1 MKMSRKSSITIGS
14 NIFIDLKK
22 KEEEIEE
29 ELIKQMKLDFI
40 WLGVVGRLG
49 TDVDKF
55 TRVMVEEEE
64 FSPEAVGFRDSFF
77 MSVNEMLYKKNV
89 LTHEPNLTRTTI

>member
-1 MKMSRKSSITIGS
+1 MGS

-49 TDVDKF
+49 VDVDKF
-55 TRVMVEEEE
+55 TRAMV
-64 FSPEAVGFRDSFF
+64 
-77 MSVNEMLYKKNV
+77 
-89 LTHEPNLTRTTI
+89 

>member
-1 MKMSRKSSITIGS
+1 MKMSRKSSITMGS

-49 TDVDKF
+49 ADVDKF

-64 FSPEAVGFRDSFF
+64 FSPEAVGFGDAFF
-77 MSVNEMLYKKNV
+77 RSVNEMLYKKNA
-89 LTHEPNLTRTTI
+89 LTHEPNLTRTTK